1 MTPPL
6 PYRFERLTPQEVVQG
21 NRIFQKDPGLS
32 FQLGDHAYALKI
44 EPNNAQTQ
52 PADSYKA
59 VVRMDERICF
69 ELFPEE
75 KLLAMTLAKVAS
87 VEDFNSM
94 PSEIRAIALEAALE
108 NLLERI
114 EHFSGAKATIET
126 VDSALEPRPSKACLG
141 FTLTRT
147 SDGTQSCGSI
157 ETDEVGLEW
166 LTARLGRLPG
176 SRFRQFNH
184 LPLFGRIVVGSLD
197 LSVAELEDLAP
208 LDMLL
213 CESAGTWENRDIRIH
228 YGENLTIIGRLHP
241 PDQVFIH
248 NLITQN
254 GKRSSMPE
262 AEPATTAQPQ
272 EILSDI
278 PITLVFEIGQTQ
290 MAMGELAQLQP
301 GYTFQLSEPLD
312 ISQPVTIRANGV
324 AVGKGA
330 IVQIGDTLGVRIQSF
345 SADNSMTVEQQT
357 TI

>member
-1 MTPPL
+1 M
-6 PYRFERLTPQEVVQG
+6 RG

-44 EPNNAQTQ
+44 EPGNEQVR
-52 PADSYKA
+52 PEISYKA

-75 KLLAMTLAKVAS
+75 KLLAMTLDRVAS
-87 VEDFNSM
+87 VEDFNIM
-94 PSEIRAIALEAALE
+94 PPEIRAIALEAALE
-108 NLLERI
+108 NLLERM

-126 VDSALEPRPSKACLG
+126 VDNSREPHPSRSSLG

-147 SDGTQSCGSI
+147 ADGSQSRGSI
-157 ETDEVGLEW
+157 QTDELGFEW

-184 LPLFGRIVVGSLD
+184 LPLFGRMVIGSVN
-197 LSVAELEDLAP
+197 LSLAELEDLAP
-208 LDMLL
+208 LDMLI
-213 CESAGTWENRDIRIH
+213 CESAGSWKDRDISIH
-228 YGENLTIIGRLHP
+228 YGENLTISGRLDP
-241 PDQVFIH
+241 PDQVIIH
-248 NLITQN
+248 NVITQN

-262 AEPATTAQPQ
+262 AEPATTPPPQ
-272 EILSDI
+272 EVLSDI
-278 PITLVFEIGQTQ
+278 PVNLVFEIGQTQ

-324 AVGKGA
+324 PVGTGA
-330 IVQIGDTLGVRIQSF
+330 IVQIGDTLGVRIQNF
-345 SADNSMTVEQQT
+345 SADNSTTVEPQT
-357 TI
+357 TP